1 MRREFTFC
9 VQLFMNGLCVQQLM
23 KGLVLHKSSAK
34 IYSEVLSV
42 RSEIAQSNFNFRVK
56 SFNFRVNKTEMC
68 AAIWRKL
75 VQFLVENVENFI
87 NELNG

>member
-9 VQLFMNGLCVQQLM
+9 VQLFMNGLCVLQLM

-42 RSEIAQSNFNFRVK
+42 RSENAQSTFKFW
-56 SFNFRVNKTEMC
+56 F
-68 AAIWRKL
+68 
-75 VQFLVENVENFI
+75 
-87 NELNG
+87 